1 MVIKFE
7 ELRLVKDLLPSG
19 STRRIAEKLGLSEQ
33 VVRNY
38 FGGRNFR
45 NGAFV
50 DMHIETGPEGTLVRI
65 DDLTI
70 LREALRILDEIG
82 LREEVPIVLPEE
94 VAS

>member
-19 STRRIAEKLGLSEQ
+19 STHRIAQKLGVDDQ

-45 NGAFV
+45 DGSFV
-50 DMHIETGPEGTLVRI
+50 DMHIETGPEGTLVRL

-70 LREALRILDEIG
+70 LREALAILDEVG
-82 LREEVPIVLPEE
+82 LREDVPIVLPEE
-94 VAS
+94 LLQ